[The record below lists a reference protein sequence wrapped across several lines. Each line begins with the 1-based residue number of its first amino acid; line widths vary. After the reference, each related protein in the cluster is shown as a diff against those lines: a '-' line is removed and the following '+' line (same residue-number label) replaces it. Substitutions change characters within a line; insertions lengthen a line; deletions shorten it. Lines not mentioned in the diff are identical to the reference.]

1 MPANKY
7 ALIRYRTIDRCLT
20 NRSYVYPSKEDLRLA
35 CEEALYGSAGDR
47 ISVSTLEKD
56 LNAMRNDGALGYY
69 APIVYHRDQ
78 RGYYYEEEG
87 YSIENLQLNDEE
99 LDAIRFAAKTL
110 VQFRNVPIFS
120 QFDQAISKIDDRL
133 RLAPDLDTQTLDA
146 VVQFESAPSTRGS
159 EHLIPILQSIRKHK
173 RVIISHRKFIS
184 TDATAYCIDPYLLR
198 EYRNRWYVI
207 AWNEDKGEFRTYG
220 LDRIETIEL
229 SDEIFDQ
236 QSNFNADEFFVHSF
250 GISKISEHPRHI
262 RVRCGRLQY
271 EYLASQPV
279 HSSQELIQLD
289 EDLFELKLHVYLTFE
304 LIQFLMGLG
313 PAVEVFEPEELKD
326 LITTQ
331 LQKTLKQY
339 Q

>member
-20 NRSYVYPSKEDLRLA
+20 NRSKAYPSKEELRLA

-56 LNAMRNDGALGYY
+56 LNAMRNDGALGYF
-69 APIVYHRDQ
+69 APIVYHRDE
-78 RGYYYEEEG
+78 RGYYYEDEG

-133 RLAPDLDTQTLDA
+133 RLAPTLNTQDLEA

-159 EHLIPILQSIRKHK
+159 EQLLPILKGIRNRK
-173 RVIISHRKFIS
+173 RLVIGHRKFVS
-184 TDATAYCIDPYLLR
+184 NDAIEYIIDPYLLR

-207 AWNEDKGEFRTYG
+207 AWNDLKGQFRTYG
-220 LDRIETIEL
+220 LDRIESVQPTSETY
-229 SDEIFDQ
+229 SPQ
-236 QSNFNADEFFVHSF
+236 PSFNADEFFVHSF
-250 GISKISEHPRHI
+250 GISKISDHPRDVLI
-262 RVRCGRLQY
+262 QCDRLQF
-271 EYLASQPV
+271 EYLSSQPV
-279 HSSQELIQLD
+279 HSSQELTQLD
-289 EDLFELKLHVYLTFE
+289 ENRYQLKLHVLLTFE
-304 LIQFLMGLG
+304 LVQFLMGLG
-313 PAVEVFEPEELKD
+313 PAVEVVEPVELKS
-326 LITTQ
+326 LIKSQLKTT
-331 LQKTLKQY
+331 LAY
-339 Q
+339 YE